1 MMIDLSVPVG
11 PDLPC
16 TWPGHDGLTAHE
28 TEITGEVAVRSRTL
42 SFDEHLGTH
51 ADTSRHMGAPADEG
65 SDYVPLTNL
74 SGPARVLDARGM
86 SPEIPGVSPQIGI
99 AALEKAE
106 HQSGAFRP
114 GDVALLWTG
123 WSDRHYVRGQAST
136 SYVADPIMARAPGW
150 PAPSTELLRGL
161 AKRGVRLVGID
172 APSIGSA
179 ERPLCQHLIAFE
191 LGITP
196 VENLTNLGALR
207 EISNPLFLFLP
218 LALEGATGLPGR
230 AVALRRSWGDL
241 DV

>member
-11 PDLPC
+11 PGFPC
-16 TWPGHDGLTAHE
+16 TWPGHDGLTTHE
-28 TEITGEVAVRSRTL
+28 TEISGEAVVRSRTL

-65 SDYVPLTNL
+65 SDYIPLTNL
-74 SGPARVLDARGM
+74 SGPARVLDARAICF
-86 SPEIPGVSPQIGI
+86 EVPGVSPKIGI
-99 AALEKAE
+99 AALEEAE
-106 HQSGAFRP
+106 RQTGPLLP
-114 GDVALLWTG
+114 GDVVLIWTG
-123 WSDRHYVRGQAST
+123 WSDRHYVRGPAST

-150 PAPSTELLRGL
+150 PAPSADLLRGL

-172 APSIGSA
+172 APSIGSV

-196 VENLTNLGALR
+196 IENLTNLGALR

-230 AVALRRSWGDL
+230 AVALRQTRGDL